1 MQIRLEQLGANL
13 KGGVGP
19 LYVVHGDEPLLALE
33 AGDAIRAAARAVGAV
48 DREVLVVEP
57 GFKWDAF
64 IGANANASLF
74 GDRKCVDLRIP
85 SGKPGT
91 EGAKALV
98 AYATNPNP
106 DNVTLVSL
114 PRLDRAAQSSEWFE
128 ALSESGVTIAVYP
141 VERDALPQWIAA
153 RLARQKQRASR
164 ETLAFLADACEGN
177 LLAARQEIEKLAL
190 LLPEGDLEHAAV
202 EAAVADV
209 ARFDVF
215 ELSEAWLAGDA
226 SRAVR
231 ILRSLEAEGDAPTL
245 PIWQLSEDVHA
256 IAVVSTMVR
265 GGTPVSAAVRN
276 ARVWGKRQAAL
287 ERAVKRVSPSTI
299 APLLID
305 LARLDALAKGIG
317 VGNAWDDLE
326 TAALTL
332 AGVTLPQPEIGTGTI
347 TKL

>member
-1 MQIRLEQLGANL
+1 MQLRAEQLDSHL
-13 KGGVGP
+13 KSGVKP

-33 AGDAIRAAARAVGAV
+33 AADAIRAAARAAGAA

-64 IGANANASLF
+64 LGANANASLF

-91 EGAKALV
+91 EGAKALA
-98 AYATNPNP
+98 AYAANPNP
-106 DNVTLVSL
+106 DNITLVSL
-114 PRLDRAAQSSEWFE
+114 PRLDRATQSSDWFS
-128 ALSESGVTIAVYP
+128 ALAETGVTIAVYP
-141 VERDALPQWIAA
+141 VERDALPGWIAA
-153 RLARQKQRASR
+153 RLTRQKQRASR
-164 ETLAFLADACEGN
+164 ETLAFLAEACEGN

-190 LLPEGDLEHAAV
+190 LLPAGELDHAAV

-226 SRAVR
+226 SRVVR
-231 ILRSLEAEGDAPTL
+231 ILRALQAEGDAPTL

-256 IAVVSTMVR
+256 IAVVTAMVR
-265 GGTPVSAAVRN
+265 SGTPASAAVRN
-276 ARVWGKRQAAL
+276 ARVWGKRQSAL
-287 ERAVKRVSPSTI
+287 ERAVTRVAPSAI
-299 APLLID
+299 ASMLVA

-317 VGNAWDDLE
+317 IGNAWDELE
-326 TAALTL
+326 TLALTL
-332 AGVTLPQPEIGTGTI
+332 AGSPPLRAAR
-347 TKL
+347 

>member
-1 MQIRLEQLGANL
+1 MQIKLQDLATHLARGMQS
-13 KGGVGP
+13 

-33 AGDAIRAAARAVGAV
+33 AADAVRAAARAAGAI

-64 IGANANASLF
+64 LGANANASLF
-74 GDRKCVDLRIP
+74 GDRKCLDLRIP

-98 AYATNPNP
+98 AYAANPNP
-106 DNVTLVSL
+106 DNVTLVTL
-114 PRLDRAAQSSEWFE
+114 PRLDRTAQTSEWFE
-128 ALSESGVTIAVYP
+128 ALSEAGVTVAVYP
-141 VERDALPQWIAA
+141 VERDALPGWISA

-164 ETLAFLADACEGN
+164 ETLTFLAEACEGN

-190 LLPEGDLEHAAV
+190 LLPEGELDHAAV
-202 EAAVADV
+202 EQAVADV
-209 ARFDVF
+209 ARFDIF

-231 ILRSLEAEGDAPTL
+231 ILRALQAEGDAPTL

-256 IAVVSTMVR
+256 IAMVTAMIR
-265 GGTPVSAAVRN
+265 SGTPASAAVRN

-287 ERAVKRVSPSTI
+287 ERAVNRIAGSTV
-299 APLLID
+299 ASLLVA

-317 VGNAWDDLE
+317 MGNAWDELE
-326 TAALTL
+326 TLALTL
-332 AGVTLPQPEIGTGTI
+332 SGKPLARAAR
-347 TKL
+347 

>member
-1 MQIRLEQLGANL
+1 MQIRLEQLAANL
-13 KGGVGP
+13 KGGVRP

-33 AGDAIRAAARAVGAV
+33 AADAIRAAARAAGAV

-64 IGANANASLF
+64 LGANANASLF

-85 SGKPGT
+85 SGKPGA
-91 EGAKALV
+91 EGSKALV

-106 DNVTLVSL
+106 DNITLVSL
-114 PRLDRAAQSSEWFE
+114 PRVDRATQSSDWFS
-128 ALSESGVTIAVYP
+128 ALSENGVTIAVYP

-190 LLPEGDLEHAAV
+190 LLPEGDLDHAAV

-231 ILRSLEAEGDAPTL
+231 ILRSLQAEGDAPTL

-256 IAVVSTMVR
+256 IATVAAMVR
-265 GGTPVSAAVRN
+265 SGTPASAAVRN
-276 ARVWGKRQAAL
+276 ARVWGKRQSAL
-287 ERAVKRVSPSTI
+287 ERAVSRVAPSTI
-299 APLLID
+299 ASLLIA

-317 VGNAWDDLE
+317 TGNAWDELE

-332 AGVTLPQPEIGTGTI
+332 AGAQLQRPG
-347 TKL
+347 